1 MLAVLELY
9 QVQRSVFVLQV
20 VSFDGSTTVQEFL
33 YSLHKTVMMRD
44 GSQSG
49 FSLYT
54 DDPGGA
60 DVEHCLQVHLKVSGS
75 HVTCTLQL
83 SVMLSDLQINRILT
97 LGKIRVKV
105 CKMAQWCKCLID

>member
-1 MLAVLELY
+1 M
-9 QVQRSVFVLQV
+9 LQV

-49 FSLYT
+49 FSLFT

-75 HVTCTLQL
+75 RVTCTLHRL
-83 SVMLSDLQINRILT
+83 VTLRVHYSSVCNAI
-97 LGKIRVKV
+97 
-105 CKMAQWCKCLID
+105 